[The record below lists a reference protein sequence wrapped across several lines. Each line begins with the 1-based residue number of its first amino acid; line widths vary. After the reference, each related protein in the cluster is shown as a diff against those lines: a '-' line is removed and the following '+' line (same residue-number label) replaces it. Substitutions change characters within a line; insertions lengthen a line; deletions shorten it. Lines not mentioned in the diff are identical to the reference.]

1 MAISDQQFT
10 TLEETVSK
18 IGETLLSMN
27 GKLDKI
33 SLGIYGDKENNH
45 IGLIEKQVKLETE
58 FKSEVDLLKKQIE
71 VINRKNEEQDIAI
84 KAKKNLWVKIIE
96 IAKWVGLAYLV
107 GKGMFGA
114 DTLFG
119 KFF

>member
-1 MAISDQQFT
+1 MGITDQQFK
-10 TLEETVSK
+10 TLEETVSQ
-18 IGETLLSMN
+18 IGETLSSMN

-45 IGLIEKQVKLETE
+45 IGLIEKQIKLEA
-58 FKSEVDLLKKQIE
+58 EVILLKQQIFE
-71 VINRKNEEQDIAI
+71 INKKNEEQDIAI
-84 KAKKNLWVKIIE
+84 KAKKNLLSKGVE

-107 GKGMFGA
+107 FKGIFGT
-114 DTLFG
+114 DVIFG

>member
-1 MAISDQQFT
+1 MGISDTQFN
-10 TLEETVSK
+10 TLEATVK
-18 IGETLLSMN
+18 EIGETLSSMN
-27 GKLDKI
+27 TKLDKI

-45 IGLIEKQVKLETE
+45 LGLIEKQIKLENKLETE
-58 FKSEVDLLKKQIE
+58 VKDLKDQINEIKK
-71 VINRKNEEQDIAI
+71 KNEEQDIAI

-96 IAKWVGLAYLV
+96 VAKWVGLAYLV
-107 GKGMFGA
+107 GKGIFGA